1 VKRRNMSSVL
11 IEMIIV
17 ILFFSLSAAIIVQ
30 VLGKADAVSKES
42 RLKNEALLVMESL
55 AEEREENPA
64 AFPSRET
71 CEYKGFRVEVTVEK
85 TARPLGDYY
94 DILLSSYAGE
104 KELLAFS
111 TARYVAREAG
121 R

>member
-55 AEEREENPA
+55 AE
-64 AFPSRET
+64 
-71 CEYKGFRVEVTVEK
+71 
-85 TARPLGDYY
+85 
-94 DILLSSYAGE
+94 
-104 KELLAFS
+104 
-111 TARYVAREAG
+111 
-121 R
+121 